1 MILKKKVWAWI
12 KLNCLTFTGK
22 RPYTE
27 YLEDIQNAATDELDE
42 MLKVYQ
48 YKDDPMSGSTGI
60 AGIRSE
66 PFSGKEI
73 CMKGDTYIYNGN
85 LYLTGDI
92 NKGTFN
98 ITTGTWAQ
106 QKKLNDYFVIKGV
119 KIIMVYLLIQQQ
131 IY

>member
-1 MILKKKVWAWI
+1 M
-12 KLNCLTFTGK
+12 TFTGQ
-22 RPYTE
+22 RPFTE
-27 YLEDIQNAATDELDE
+27 LLDDIEHAMTDELDE

-48 YKDDPMSGSTGI
+48 YKDDPISGATGI

-66 PFSGKEI
+66 PFTGKQI

-98 ITTGTWAQ
+98 ITSGTWSQ
-106 QKKLNDYFVIKGV
+106 QKN
-119 KIIMVYLLIQQQ
+119 
-131 IY
+131 